1 MRSDRWLIGSIGKT
15 QLRRS
20 TDGVKLDS
28 ASHRDSVRP
37 PGGSKVAASGKRRC
51 FTRSN

>member
-20 TDGVKLDS
+20 TDGVKLDCAPS
-28 ASHRDSVRP
+28 RSVRP
-37 PGGSKVAASGKRRC
+37 PGGSKLAASGRRRC
-51 FTRSN
+51 FTPSN